1 MAGDIPVYCSHDE
14 IVDIMAV
21 IPNPKNP
28 NRHPDSQVDVLAKII
43 KSQGWRKP
51 ITVSKRSG
59 FVVSGHGRLLA
70 AVMLKTDK
78 VPIDFQD
85 YATEA
90 EEYADLVADNRIAE
104 LSEIDDNL
112 LSEILGE
119 IKDYEDFNFELTGYA
134 DHDLEEILN
143 SIDFGEETET
153 EAVEDDYE
161 VELPEE
167 PKAKKG
173 DIYQLGNHR
182 LMCGDSTDRKQVETL
197 LNGEN
202 IELLLTDPP
211 YNMGYSGGGI
221 IKETTKNVRERIK
234 DIIDFDAMSI
244 KYIAN
249 MNIGSVY
256 IFTSKDLIPDYLKIF
271 EGWKFNI
278 LTWVKTNN
286 PPMCNNN
293 FLPDIEYLL
302 YFHNGKG
309 RVWNNGLRPLDIYR
323 KAYFSSR
330 TEGHEEIGDVHPTM
344 KPLKLLSDKIK
355 ISSNKNVL
363 DLFGGSGS
371 TLIACEQ
378 TGRKCY
384 MMELDPKY
392 IDVIIDRWE
401 QFTGEKAILLE
412 SEERSV

>member
-1 MAGDIPVYCSHDE
+1 MG
-14 IVDIMAV
+14 
-21 IPNPKNP
+21 
-28 NRHPDSQVDVLAKII
+28 VLACKEQKII

-173 DIYQLGNHR
+173 DIYQLGRHR
-182 LMCGDSTDRKQVETL
+182 LMCGDSLFVGDVNKL
-197 LNGEN
+197 LDGQHC
-202 IELLLTDPP
+202 ELTFTDPP
-211 YNMGYSGGGI
+211 YELATQGGGI
-221 IKETTKNVRERIK
+221 LKN
-234 DIIDFDAMSI
+234 
-244 KYIAN
+244 AN
-249 MNIGSVY
+249 SMKQISPDS
-256 IFTSKDLIPDYLKIF
+256 TSQHR
-271 EGWKFNI
+271 N
-278 LTWVKTNN
+278 
-286 PPMCNNN
+286 
-293 FLPDIEYLL
+293 
-302 YFHNGKG
+302 
-309 RVWNNGLRPLDIYR
+309 R
-323 KAYFSSR
+323 
-330 TEGHEEIGDVHPTM
+330 
-344 KPLKLLSDKIK
+344 
-355 ISSNKNVL
+355 
-363 DLFGGSGS
+363 
-371 TLIACEQ
+371 
-378 TGRKCY
+378 
-384 MMELDPKY
+384 
-392 IDVIIDRWE
+392 
-401 QFTGEKAILLE
+401 LE
-412 SEERSV
+412 S